1 MRYRRSFYGTRRG
14 IPLENHKSGKLILLM
29 LLIIA
34 GVILCLTD
42 QAFAQIREKV
52 EKELNRTDRAIE
64 RAKEAVVESRNPKAQ
79 NLLEL
84 AMNLQR
90 RAKETFWEERFRL
103 APKLTLRAREKAFE
117 AIGVTKRTEENE
129 SLVLKAVERT
139 DHKIAKAKEKA
150 FLTDNPRAFSLL
162 EVAIRNQQR
171 AKELYHEHK
180 LKVVLKLTLK
190 AKESAQKSVDL
201 ADRKNRQERF
211 ARKELERTDKLIDK
225 ALSLI
230 KESGQ
235 TNARLG
241 GNQRS

>member
-1 MRYRRSFYGTRRG
+1 
-14 IPLENHKSGKLILLM
+14 
-29 LLIIA
+29 
-34 GVILCLTD
+34 
-42 QAFAQIREKV
+42 
-52 EKELNRTDRAIE
+52 
-64 RAKEAVVESRNPKAQ
+64 
-79 NLLEL
+79 
-84 AMNLQR
+84 MNLQR
-90 RAKETFWEERFRL
+90 RAKEAFWDERFRL
-103 APKLTLRAREKAFE
+103 ATKRTLRAREKAFE

-129 SLVLKAVERT
+129 SLVLKAIERT

-201 ADRKNRQERF
+201 ANRKDKLERF
-211 ARKELERTDKLIDK
+211 AGKELERTDRLIDK

-230 KESGQ
+230 KESAQ
-235 TNARLG
+235 TGARPG
-241 GNQRS
+241 GSLRAQDLLEKGVNLQKKAQDLFRQKRFKAAIKIPKKQGILF